1 MALITHLHPVLR
13 IKSKAMPQLNCPPP
27 PSGFAWPVIRRI
39 LPLQRVITVD
49 HNLNTDFH
57 YELKSDTLMLFQIDE
72 HDE

>member
-1 MALITHLHPVLR
+1 MALTTHLQAVLR
-13 IKSKAMPQLNCPPP
+13 TKSKAIPQTPHQPF
-27 PSGFAWPVIRRI
+27 GFAWPVIRRI

-57 YELKSDTLMLFQIDE
+57 DELKSDTLMLFQIDE